1 MHNERRATVAEIHL
15 SICLHRY
22 NECCSLPNMADAN
35 NSQKI
40 NLNFE
45 EYSLWTLWLNVIMIL
60 KLLYGVAPDACPAW
74 LPNLEIVYFKC
85 PGHEGS
91 VDT

>member
-1 MHNERRATVAEIHL
+1 
-15 SICLHRY
+15 
-22 NECCSLPNMADAN
+22 MADAN

-60 KLLYGVAPDACPAW
+60 KLLYDVAPDACPAW

-85 PGHEGS
+85 PGHEKDQWIHDQSWLDIYGH
-91 VDT
+91 